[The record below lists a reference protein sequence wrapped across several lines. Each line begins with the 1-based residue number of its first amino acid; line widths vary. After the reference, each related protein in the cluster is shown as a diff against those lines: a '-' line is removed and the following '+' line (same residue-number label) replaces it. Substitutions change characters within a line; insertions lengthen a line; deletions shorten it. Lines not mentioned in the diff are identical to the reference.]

1 MTRRRQ
7 LRPAATCADVDDL
20 LGILRDNLG
29 KADAFITSAEELIER
44 PGSIGEDDDNDNDD
58 DLQRRRNHI
67 EHMVEAAK
75 LAVRAAVYTSGAIEE
90 ITQRRREH

>member
-7 LRPAATCADVDDL
+7 LSPAVTCADVDDL
-20 LGILRDNLG
+20 LDVLRDNLG

-44 PGSIGEDDDNDNDD
+44 PRSIGGDEDSDD

-67 EHMVEAAK
+67 EHLVQAAK
-75 LAVRAAVYTSGAIEE
+75 LAVRAAAYTSGEIEE
-90 ITQRRREH
+90 IAQRLRGV